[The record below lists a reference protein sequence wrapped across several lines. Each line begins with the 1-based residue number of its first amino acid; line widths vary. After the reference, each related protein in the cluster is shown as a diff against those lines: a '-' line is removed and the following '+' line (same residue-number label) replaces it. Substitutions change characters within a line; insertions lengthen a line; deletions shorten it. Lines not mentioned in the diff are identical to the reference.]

1 MKVKDIMNKNVIT
14 VKPSDTAGK
23 ALQIMKEKKI
33 NGTPVVN
40 DNNFLLGIVV
50 KADIY
55 RFLIQPGHYEDCP
68 IEWVM
73 TKEVVRAYP
82 DEEIIE
88 AAKRLRSNNV
98 IALPVV
104 EGDYLVGIVTIEDIV
119 DYFIWE

>member
-1 MKVKDIMNKNVIT
+1 MKVKDIMNTDVIT
-14 VKPSDTAGK
+14 VKPSDTVGK
-23 ALQIMKEKKI
+23 ALQIMKDKKV

-40 DNNFLLGIVV
+40 DRNILLGIVV

-82 DEEIIE
+82 DEDIIE

-104 EGDYLVGIVTIEDIV
+104 EGDYLVGIVSIEDIV

>member
-1 MKVKDIMNKNVIT
+1 MKVKDIMKTDVIT
-14 VKPSDTAGK
+14 VKPSDTVGK
-23 ALQIMKEKKI
+23 ALQIMKDRKI

-40 DNNFLLGIVV
+40 DSNILLGIVV

-55 RFLIQPGHYEDCP
+55 QFLIQPGHYEDCP
-68 IEWVM
+68 VDWVM
-73 TKEVVRAYP
+73 TKDVFRAHP
-82 DEEIIE
+82 DEGIIE

-104 EGDYLVGIVTIEDIV
+104 EGDYLVGIVSIEDIV

>member
-1 MKVKDIMNKNVIT
+1 MKVKDIMNTDVIT
-14 VKPSDTAGK
+14 VEPSDTVGK
-23 ALQIMKEKKI
+23 ALQIMKDKKI

-40 DNNFLLGIVV
+40 DRNILLGIVV

-82 DEEIIE
+82 DEDIIE

-104 EGDYLVGIVTIEDIV
+104 EGDYLVGIVSIEDIV

>member
-1 MKVKDIMNKNVIT
+1 MKVKDIMNTDVIT
-14 VKPSDTAGK
+14 VKPSDTVGK
-23 ALQIMKEKKI
+23 ALQIMKDKKI

-40 DNNFLLGIVV
+40 DRNILLGIVV

-82 DEEIIE
+82 DEDIIE

-104 EGDYLVGIVTIEDIV
+104 EGDYLVGIVSIEDIV

>member
-1 MKVKDIMNKNVIT
+1 MKVKDIMNTDVIT
-14 VKPSDTAGK
+14 VEPSDTVGK
-23 ALQIMKEKKI
+23 ALQIMKDKKV

-40 DNNFLLGIVV
+40 DRNILLGIVV

-82 DEEIIE
+82 DEDIIE

-104 EGDYLVGIVTIEDIV
+104 EGDYLVGIVSIEDIV

>member
-1 MKVKDIMNKNVIT
+1 MKEKDIMNTDVIT
-14 VKPSDTAGK
+14 VEPSDTVGK
-23 ALQIMKEKKI
+23 ALQIMKDKKV

-40 DNNFLLGIVV
+40 DRNILLGIVV

-82 DEEIIE
+82 DEGIIE

-104 EGDYLVGIVTIEDIV
+104 EGDYLVGIVSIEDIV

>member
-1 MKVKDIMNKNVIT
+1 MKEKDIMNTDVIT
-14 VKPSDTAGK
+14 VEPSDTVGK
-23 ALQIMKEKKI
+23 ALQIMKDKKV

-40 DNNFLLGIVV
+40 DRNILLGIVV

-82 DEEIIE
+82 DEDIIE

-104 EGDYLVGIVTIEDIV
+104 EGDYLVGIVSIEDIV